1 MKQVDNLANIKT
13 QVQENIGKKVILR
26 ADKGRKRIVTNEGE
40 IISAY
45 PNIFIVRVK
54 NEFDYERNVS
64 YSYSDVLTSTVQL
77 KIC

>member
-45 PNIFIVRVK
+45 PNIFIVR
-54 NEFDYERNVS
+54 
-64 YSYSDVLTSTVQL
+64 
-77 KIC
+77 